1 MNTKSR
7 SNFDIKTDIKTD
19 AELRAHD
26 EADNDMYDISELDP
40 SDKRITFIPKSSQGE
55 CGQVMLMRFVKLRK

>member
-7 SNFDIKTDIKTD
+7 SNLDIKTD

-26 EADNDMYDISELDP
+26 EADNDMYDISELDS

-55 CGQVMLMRFVKLRK
+55 CGQVKDR